1 MEMHADDLKT
11 LGFDLAYLTL
21 LTKAGV
27 KPLSRWEKDFTP
39 QTEELLRTRGM
50 KTRVVR
56 RSVRSGK
63 QVRELLFSRSNH
75 CLDLYASHFDGTP
88 IDRNPTTMR
97 IEGLL
102 FGYPSCCVERFVR
115 NGYVRNSL
123 PKKDQRILFHW
134 ACPRCPVTP
143 LLLPYYR
150 QAYRECRR
158 AMRGPVLSALSSV
171 HDVTLAQ
178 NLRRAVA
185 AAASIIAL
193 TSLPSSDAK
202 YNKGDPHWVELE
214 AWEDPDGDF
223 LKTDEE
229 VLLHMDPNVWD
240 EDGNL
245 VADGVDVAL
254 ALSDA
259 IDALGDT
266 PSADKPYVVHNMAF
280 GLEACSAC
288 GEMVNMGFMQ
298 IVNPLENLSIDIPY
312 VAKHYMEHGSFSYS
326 GGIHTGRV
334 NVAVLKTVL
343 ESEGLAHF
351 IPEPVGTDADTD
363 GLRDWEEPVL
373 GTVSGEPD
381 TDGDLILDGI
391 DLARELRAQ
400 LDTLP
405 RYVTKSV
412 PYVIEHPMD
421 GIETC
426 PHCGAQVV
434 MDIWEVVNPV
444 TGATISISSMAL
456 HFMEHGGFSWEGGQL
471 QGGQGRVDPRQLKAV
486 LTGEGDG
493 HLLHV
498 SPDMDGDLLTDR
510 EELDLPT
517 DPNDPDENGNSVL
530 DGIELAKAAAAEVA
544 TLPDKPSDDQV
555 YRLDFE
561 LKGLEWCDICGQ
573 NVNMGHLTVVN
584 PMAQL
589 YVKAPYI
596 SLHYMEHGSFSFAG
610 NVHGKGRLD
619 VKLLVEALHSSG
631 PGHVLPVSDDS
642 DGDGLRDREEEHFN
656 TSRDIPDTD
665 GDGLPDGFA
674 LAHDMWEAI
683 GTLPRADAPEDG
695 PRDET
700 FVVEHLL
707 RGLTTCD
714 TCGSEV
720 NMGWLEVINP
730 RENLTVAIPYVGL
743 HYMQRGSLSYT
754 GHYMG
759 DGPQGGRVNP
769 CLLDIALRGDGTS
782 HLVIL
787 PQDKDKDGLFD
798 DEEAHFGCNPGLPD
812 TDGDGVMDGVGLARW
827 MHRQIQELPTEKS
840 AARTYL
846 IHYEADCF
854 THCSICEEEV
864 NCGHIEVTN
873 PLTGLSINIPY
884 VELHFMEFGSF
895 AAGREQRV
903 DPVLLDPILR
913 PGVVIAAGENQ
924 ISLRWK
930 GELGKSY
937 QVFSATDLSGPWTA
951 GPVLPGNGGDMSYVP
966 EGQHTVIRSQE
977 FYKILVW

>member
-1 MEMHADDLKT
+1 MAADDRKE
-11 LGFDLAYLTL
+11 LGFDLAYLAL

-27 KPLSRWEKDFTP
+27 KPLSRWEKEFHP
-39 QTEELLRTRGM
+39 RTEQLLGARGLRTRI
-50 KTRVVR
+50 VR

-63 QVRELLFSRSNH
+63 QVRELLFSTSED
-75 CLDLYASHFDGTP
+75 CLHLYASRFDGTP
-88 IDRNPTTMR
+88 IDRSPTTMR

-102 FGYPSCCVERFVR
+102 FGYPSCCVESFVR
-115 NGYVRNSL
+115 NGYASNAL
-123 PKKDQRILFHW
+123 AKKDQRILFHW
-134 ACPRCPVTP
+134 ACPQCPVTP

-150 QAYRECRR
+150 EAYRECRR
-158 AMRGPVLSALSSV
+158 AMRGQVLSALLSV
-171 HDVTLAQ
+171 RDVNVAQ

-185 AAASIIAL
+185 AAASLIAL
-193 TSLPSSDAK
+193 TSVPSSEAK
-202 YNKGDPHWVELE
+202 SPAGDPHWVELE

-229 VLLHMDPNVWD
+229 VLLHMDPEVWD

-245 VADGVDVAL
+245 VADGVDL
-254 ALSDA
+254 AISLSAA
-259 IDALGDT
+259 IDALSDK
-266 PSADKPYVVHNMAF
+266 PSSDRPYVVHNMAF
-280 GLEACSAC
+280 GLEDCLAC
-288 GEMVNMGFMQ
+288 GEPVNMGFLQ
-298 IVNPLENLSIDIPY
+298 VINPLEDLSIDMPY
-312 VAKHYMEHGSFSYS
+312 IAKHYMEHGSFSYS

-334 NVAVLKTVL
+334 NVPLLKTVL

-351 IPEPVGTDADTD
+351 IPEPAGTDVDND
-363 GLRDWEEPVL
+363 GLRDWEEPAF
-373 GTVSGEPD
+373 GTISGNPD
-381 TDGDLILDGI
+381 TDGDLLLDGI
-391 DLARELRAQ
+391 DLAREMRAQ

-426 PHCGAQVV
+426 PHCGARVV
-434 MDIWEVVNPV
+434 MDIWEVINPV

-471 QGGQGRVDPRQLKAV
+471 HGGQGRVDPRQLKAV

-498 SPDMDGDLLTDR
+498 SPDRDGDLLTGG
-510 EELDLPT
+510 EELDLLTNPE
-517 DPNDPDENGNSVL
+517 NPDENSNGVL
-530 DGIELAKAAAAEVA
+530 DGVELAKTTAEEVSA
-544 TLPDKPSDDQV
+544 LPDKPSPDQI
-555 YRLDFE
+555 YRRDFMV
-561 LKGLEWCDICGQ
+561 KGLEVCDICGQ

-596 SLHYMEHGSFSFAG
+596 SLHYMEHGSFSYAG
-610 NVHGKGRLD
+610 NVHGQGRLD
-619 VKLLVEALHSSG
+619 VKLLVDALHSPG
-631 PGHVLPVSDDS
+631 PGHMLPVADDT
-642 DGDGLRDREEEHFN
+642 DGDGLRDREEDYFN
-656 TSRDIPDTD
+656 TDKTLPDTNND
-665 GDGLPDGFA
+665 GVPDGFA

-683 GTLPRADAPEDG
+683 GDLPRVEAPEDG
-695 PRDET
+695 PGDRT

-707 RGLTTCD
+707 RGLTACD
-714 TCGSEV
+714 TCGTNV

-743 HYMQRGSLSYT
+743 HYMQRGSFAHT
-754 GHYMG
+754 GTFVG
-759 DGPQGGRVNP
+759 DGPQVGRVNP

-787 PQDKDKDGLFD
+787 PEDKDGDGLFD
-798 DEEAHFGCNPGLPD
+798 DEEAHFGCNPGLAD
-812 TDGDGVMDGVGLARW
+812 TDGDGVMDGVGLARR
-827 MHRQIQELPTEKS
+827 MHRQIKELPTEVN
-840 AARTYL
+840 AGRTYGL
-846 IHYEADCF
+846 HYEADCY
-854 THCSICEEEV
+854 TPCPICGEEV

-873 PLTGLSINIPY
+873 PLTGLSMNIPY
-884 VELHFMEFGSF
+884 MELHFMEFGSF

-903 DPVLLDPILR
+903 DPVLLDAILR
-913 PGVVIAAGENQ
+913 PGVIIAAGGNQ
-924 ISLRWK
+924 ITLRWK

-937 QVFSATDLSGPWTA
+937 QVFAAPELSGPWAA
-951 GPVLPGNGGDMSYVP
+951 GPLLPGTGGEMSYVP
-966 EGQHTVIRSQE
+966 EGQRSGIGSQE